1 MPDRH
6 LSVLSLVKM
15 PRAFS
20 LLATLLVILS
30 LLGGI
35 TLYRE
40 ILDRSSEAETALKNQ
55 IAQTLKANAE
65 SLKFIE
71 NKGQWPADVL
81 YALESATGVVW
92 IRKDDIFFR
101 AVRRMD
107 EGGEGVEPN
116 YHAHNWKM
124 TLAGK
129 NRNFKVRQGEPQ
141 PTIYNYFID
150 NEHMTGRCAG
160 RLEEV
165 TLEGIYPGIDV
176 RFYSG
181 DKKQIEYDF
190 IVAPGAD
197 YRQIKMDFEGQDF
210 LRTGADN
217 TLEIGLSFDTIK
229 TTLPEVYQVRD
240 GIKVPVEM
248 AFRVDGNRAGFEA
261 GSPIDTTLALIID
274 PTLLWGTYFEDTT
287 GQNFDGYAYGGKSNA
302 CGEVYVGGM
311 VNMSIDATLHDIYRP
326 GHDF

>member
-1 MPDRH
+1 M
-6 LSVLSLVKM
+6 L
-15 PRAFS
+15 
-20 LLATLLVILS
+20 LS

-40 ILDRSSEAETALKNQ
+40 VLDRSKKAETALKNQ

-101 AVRRMD
+101 AVRQTD
-107 EGGEGVEPN
+107 KGGDGVKPKYE
-116 YHAHNWKM
+116 AHNWKM
-124 TLAGK
+124 TLARARLEGSS
-129 NRNFKVRQGEPQ
+129 RRAAEDHIQLLHRQRPH
-141 PTIYNYFID
+141 D
-150 NEHMTGRCAG
+150 RRCAVIK
-160 RLEEV
+160 EV

-181 DKKQIEYDF
+181 DKEQIEYDF
-190 IVAPGAD
+190 IVAPWSRLSPD
-197 YRQIKMDFEGQDF
+197 QDGLRGSEF
-210 LRTGADN
+210 LRTGDDN

-240 GIKVPVEM
+240 GVKVAVEM
-248 AFRVDGNRAGFEA
+248 AFSVDGNRAGFEA
-261 GSPIDTTLALIID
+261 ASPIDTTLALVID
-274 PTLLWGTYFEDTT
+274 PTLLWGTYFEDTA

-302 CGEVYVGGM
+302 CGEVYVGGQ
-311 VNMSIDATLHDIYRP
+311 VNMQIDATYTTSTGLDPTFPGGSAAGGVQVQLHRYRCS
-326 GHDF
+326 

>member
-1 MPDRH
+1 MSDRR

-30 LLGGI
+30 LLGGV

-40 ILDRSSEAETALKNQ
+40 VRDRSREADTALKNQ
-55 IAQTLKANAE
+55 IAQTLKANAD

-101 AVRRMD
+101 AVRQID
-107 EGGEGVEPN
+107 KGGEGVKPKYE
-116 YHAHNWKM
+116 AHNWKM

-150 NEHMTGRCAG
+150 NDHMTSGVRSFK
-160 RLEEV
+160 EV
-165 TLEGIYPGIDV
+165 TLEGVYPGIDV

-181 DKKQIEYDF
+181 DKRQIEYDF

-240 GIKVPVEM
+240 GAKVPVEM
-248 AFRVDGNRAGFEA
+248 AFSVDGNRAGFEA
-261 GSPIDTTLALIID
+261 GSPIDTTLALVID
-274 PTLLWGTYFEDTT
+274 PTLLFGTYFENTT
-287 GQNFDGYAYGGKSNA
+287 GHEFRWLCLCRKS
-302 CGEVYVGGM
+302 ER
-311 VNMSIDATLHDIYRP
+311 LR
-326 GHDF
+326 